1 MNFRAERCWH
11 LEWYFLGAWM
21 SDIYEGSA
29 LGVLSLEIGLV
40 EIRSRLN
47 FQFACVNLGLD

>member
-1 MNFRAERCWH
+1 
-11 LEWYFLGAWM
+11 M

-47 FQFACVNLGLD
+47 LLRIRLST

>member
-1 MNFRAERCWH
+1 
-11 LEWYFLGAWM
+11 M
-21 SDIYEGSA
+21 SDTCEGSA

>member
-1 MNFRAERCWH
+1 MF
-11 LEWYFLGAWM
+11 G
-21 SDIYEGSA
+21 IYEGSA